1 MGFASGGAAFVAVGI
16 GIAAAR
22 TFGCALAVVAD
33 LAGQAVAGVCGGA
46 GGARPGI
53 AHLMLGAAGGTIG
66 VDIATNGGFSV
77 LVGWTDLAFGNTEAV
92 GRAAFAC
99 IAALAT
105 HGIAGHT
112 AIFIKQTGVSTVVA
126 ATALFVGVAVVQH
139 AHRVVR
145 LVVDARCSGLLVRGQ
160 AGVVAACLQGDGRKE
175 GCDCRCGENLSKA
188 MADGHGKS
196 PVSLISTLCAT
207 FAYIPCC
214 YGLSIRFQIF
224 NCIS

>member
-1 MGFASGGAAFVAVGI
+1 MGFAARGAAFVAVGI

-22 TFGCALAVVAD
+22 TFGCALAVVAA
-33 LAGQAVAGVCGGA
+33 LAGQAVAGVCAGA

-66 VDIATNGGFSV
+66 VDIATNGGFAV

-92 GRAAFAC
+92 WRAAFAC
-99 IAALAT
+99 IAAFAA

-112 AIFIKQTGVSTVVA
+112 TIFIKQTGVSTVVA
-126 ATALFVGVAVVQH
+126 ATAFFIGVAVVQH

-145 LVVDARCSGLLVRGQ
+145 LVVDARRSGLLVRGQ
-160 AGVVAACLQGDGRKE
+160 AGVVAACLQGDGGKE
-175 GCDCRCGENLSKA
+175 CCDGRCGENLSKA

-207 FAYIPCC
+207 FVYTPCC
-214 YGLSIRFQIF
+214 HGLSIRIQIF
-224 NCIS
+224 NSIS